1 MNFFNRMIFSIKR
14 QISIVLAIGVY
25 DIDRQSSR
33 SSIGA
38 WESLI
43 GPMQMLLFFIAMRIG
58 FKLLR
63 GSNIFAPGDTTD
75 LYFNIVVFIATGFL
89 ITFLFRNVAIKSLSG
104 LKLRSPLFYPRVKP
118 LDILLATSINEL
130 RALATLSI
138 AILGLVCLFTWSFRL
153 DSPGLAISV
162 YLLTVLMAIGFGLCV
177 IFLAGLNRWVV
188 RIIKRIIQRI
198 LIFTSGIFFGTFE
211 LPQHVR
217 PFVTWNP
224 VLHSVELFRYSL
236 NNQYPIPDIS
246 LQYLVWC
253 SMVLFGFSLILY
265 RTNESM
271 LLESNDD

>member
-1 MNFFNRMIFSIKR
+1 M
-14 QISIVLAIGVY
+14 
-25 DIDRQSSR
+25 
-33 SSIGA
+33 
-38 WESLI
+38 
-43 GPMQMLLFFIAMRIG
+43 
-58 FKLLR
+58 
-63 GSNIFAPGDTTD
+63 
-75 LYFNIVVFIATGFL
+75 
-89 ITFLFRNVAIKSLSG
+89 
-104 LKLRSPLFYPRVKP
+104 
-118 LDILLATSINEL
+118 
-130 RALATLSI
+130 
-138 AILGLVCLFTWSFRL
+138 
-153 DSPGLAISV
+153 
-162 YLLTVLMAIGFGLCV
+162 
-177 IFLAGLNRWVV
+177 V